1 MSSQLREAAPIAGSP
16 AAHHPGSL
24 TLMAKPLTADEILP
38 LVKHLTL
45 PERAR
50 LIRLIT
56 ASPEDDAAV
65 YRAIPPKPDEFTSN
79 DEPLAWDAEG
89 WENVS

>member
-1 MSSQLREAAPIAGSP
+1 
-16 AAHHPGSL
+16 
-24 TLMAKPLTADEILP
+24 MAKPLTADEVLP

-50 LIRLIT
+50 LFRLIA
-56 ASPEDDAAV
+56 ASPGDDAAV
-65 YRAIPPKPDEFTSN
+65 YRTIPPKADEFTSN
-79 DEPLAWDAEG
+79 DEPLAWDPEG

>member
-1 MSSQLREAAPIAGSP
+1 
-16 AAHHPGSL
+16 
-24 TLMAKPLTADEILP
+24 MANPLTADEILP

-45 PERAR
+45 SERAR
-50 LIRLIT
+50 LIKLIA
-56 ASPEDDAAV
+56 ASPKDDAAV
-65 YRAIPPKPDEFTSN
+65 YRSIPAKADEFTSN